1 MGDASYMCENWTLSE
16 KSIDKP
22 NAFER
27 KFYIE
32 MMKIIWMEKRTN
44 ELVLRR
50 VTETLD
56 RTQ

>member
-1 MGDASYMCENWTLSE
+1 MGDASYGCESWTLSE
-16 KSIDKP
+16 KGIDKP

-44 ELVLRR
+44 ELVWRR